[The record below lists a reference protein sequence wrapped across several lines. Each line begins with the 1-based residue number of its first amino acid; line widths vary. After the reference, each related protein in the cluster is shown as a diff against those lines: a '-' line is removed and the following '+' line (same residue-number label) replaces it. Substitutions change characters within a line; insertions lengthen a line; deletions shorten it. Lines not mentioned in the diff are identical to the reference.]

1 MHTANVVYLLSTPH
15 ARATAAPASASLV
28 SSEDEAFDVV
38 TNVVSVDYLAR
49 PLELFQEM

>member
-1 MHTANVVYLLSTPH
+1 MFQLTSHDVHDLNKQPQLPY
-15 ARATAAPASASLV
+15 
-28 SSEDEAFDVV
+28 EDEAFDVV